1 MIDVDNQ
8 PDLDDVLSALTTSYD
23 KSKDVKKN
31 TDSVPFDSLS
41 DDDVYNFVLSQL
53 KDTIQA
59 NSVIIEQSRDMAEQA
74 GTSDYIEAHSKLVK
88 SQSDLLN
95 SMMSTMMDK
104 KKLSQADKHKTK
116 ELELK
121 ERALDEKKPYG
132 DNMLTTG
139 TTNIQN
145 NYLIASRDDVF
156 DSMFET
162 DPAKKAKAQEKIK
175 KLNGIVDVEEAE

>member
-8 PDLDDVLSALTTSYD
+8 PDLDDVLDALSTSYE
-23 KSKDVKKN
+23 KSKDVKNKVSSV
-31 TDSVPFDSLS
+31 TDEDLS
-41 DDDVYNFVLSQL
+41 DDAIYSFVLAQL
-53 KDTIQA
+53 KETITS
-59 NSVIIEQSRDMAEQA
+59 NSEVIEQSKDMTVQG

-88 SQSDLLN
+88 TQADLLN

-104 KKLSQADKHKTK
+104 KKLNQSDKHKTK

-132 DNMLTTG
+132 DNLLPG

-145 NYLIASRDDVF
+145 NYLIANRDDVF
-156 DSMFET
+156 DSMFEN
-162 DPAKKAKAQEKIK
+162 DPEKRAKAQDKIK
-175 KLNGIVDVEEAE
+175 KLNGIVDVGGES